1 LKTLIHT
8 AMLAIGVALLLAA
21 VYLAQG
27 SFEMFP
33 SDEQQGAVG
42 LAMSVVVA
50 GLLGVA
56 GLLWGLL
63 IAVRRGEKADSQ

>member
-50 GLLGVA
+50 GLLGVE

-63 IAVRRGEKADSQ
+63 SAVRRGEKADSQ